1 MWHFLTHNAYQCI
14 LQKTLVCLQL
24 LLIAHLPQHKMHCL
38 LLDILIAFLSVV
50 TITWTG
56 LCLCTFLMLHSTAA
70 NSVTIASWT
79 HDISDLE
86 LALELNSEVFTLS
99 LHTSCLNLLVE
110 HKLRNR
116 DLLVDSYNIL
126 KTVCGWINVV

>member
-1 MWHFLTHNAYQCI
+1 
-14 LQKTLVCLQL
+14 
-24 LLIAHLPQHKMHCL
+24 
-38 LLDILIAFLSVV
+38 
-50 TITWTG
+50 
-56 LCLCTFLMLHSTAA
+56 MLHSTAA

-126 KTVCGWINVV
+126 KTVCG